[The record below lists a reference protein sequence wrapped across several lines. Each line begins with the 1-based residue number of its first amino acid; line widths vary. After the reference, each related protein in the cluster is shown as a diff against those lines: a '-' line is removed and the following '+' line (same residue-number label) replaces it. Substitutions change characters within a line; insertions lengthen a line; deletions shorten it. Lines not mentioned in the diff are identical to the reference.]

1 MKKKNYRLGM
11 LRRIYILAIVLVFL
25 FTFDAARILYLQTVR
40 GDELAAKADS
50 QQLSDTEVSAMRGT
64 IYDDEGNILAQSA
77 TVWNIYLDPS
87 NIENEDTRNFIVDNL
102 ASILKLDDKGKK
114 ELYEKSQKQTRYVV
128 VAEKVENAVKEEI
141 SAFKADKNNKKY
153 KLSTIIG
160 TEQATRR
167 YYPYGDFAS
176 STLGFVGGDNQ
187 GLSGIEA
194 YYDEQLTGTNGRIVT
209 VKDANGRKLPT
220 DYVTSVDPVDGNS
233 ITLT

>member
-128 VAEKVENAVKEEI
+128 VAEKVEN
-141 SAFKADKNNKKY
+141 
-153 KLSTIIG
+153 
-160 TEQATRR
+160 
-167 YYPYGDFAS
+167 
-176 STLGFVGGDNQ
+176 
-187 GLSGIEA
+187 
-194 YYDEQLTGTNGRIVT
+194 
-209 VKDANGRKLPT
+209 
-220 DYVTSVDPVDGNS
+220 
-233 ITLT
+233 